1 MDQSIFQNAAR
12 DHVRDAFDA
21 TEFTAV
27 CGFADEAM
35 PSVNLLSANSTEP
48 AWPCDARLSKA
59 AHDIVRG
66 AGRCLM
72 TYGFAVLPE
81 LTLASGRRADLCA
94 ISDKG
99 EVWIVEVKS
108 SIDDF
113 RADAKWPDY
122 RDYCDRFFFAVGPDF
137 PRNRIPDAA
146 GLLIADRYHGEVV
159 RPAPRHGLAG
169 ARRKALVTR
178 FARAAAYRL
187 SGHHDLAG

>member
-1 MDQSIFQNAAR
+1 MAQGPPC
-12 DHVRDAFDA
+12 DAEPEEPA
-21 TEFTAV
+21 SHASLFTAGAAGPV
-27 CGFADEAM
+27 
-35 PSVNLLSANSTEP
+35 
-48 AWPCDARLSKA
+48 WPDDARLSKTA
-59 AHDIVRG
+59 QDIVRG
-66 AGRCLM
+66 AGRCLL

-94 ISDKG
+94 LSEKG
-99 EVWIVEVKS
+99 DIWIVEVKS
-108 SIDDF
+108 SVDDF

-122 RDYCDRFFFAVGPDF
+122 RAYCDRFYFAVGPDF
-137 PRNRIPDAA
+137 PRDRLPDST
-146 GLLIADRYHGEVV
+146 GLLVADRYHGEVV

>member
-1 MDQSIFQNAAR
+1 MMDDLDPVTTDIEPSVIFSFAE
-12 DHVRDAFDA
+12 
-21 TEFTAV
+21 TSTPT
-27 CGFADEAM
+27 GFADEAM
-35 PSVNLLSANSTEP
+35 PHVNLLSIGSPGP
-48 AWPCDARLSKA
+48 AWPDDARLCKA

-94 ISDKG
+94 VSEKG
-99 EVWIVEVKS
+99 EVWIVEVKA
-108 SIDDF
+108 SIEDF

-122 RDYCDRFFFAVGPDF
+122 RDYCDRFFFAVGPEF
-137 PRNRIPDAA
+137 PRDRIPDAT